1 MKLVFCFKYIGINKY
16 CKIQKIF
23 YSNGALVFIFID
35 LTINT
40 SYLDKRVNNYLNVR
54 LLWYINSNKIWD
66 VKLSMTYMTV

>member
-16 CKIQKIF
+16 SKIQKIF

-66 VKLSMTYMTV
+66 VKLPMIYMTI